1 MNNAL
6 LIKNGNVIAP
16 DILGKKDILCIN
28 GKIMKIADHIDT
40 EGLPFDI
47 EIIDAGGRNV
57 VPGMIDQH
65 VHVTGGGGEKGFTSR
80 VPEIKLSHIVE
91 SGVTTVVGLLGT
103 DHYTR
108 SVENLLAKTKALNE
122 EGITAYCLTGSY
134 AVPTITITGE
144 VGKDIAYIDEI
155 IGVKVAISDH
165 RCSNPTKEELI
176 RLASEVRIA
185 SLVSGKVGEVH
196 MHTGIG
202 KDGIKKVLEI
212 IEETD
217 IPAKHFRPTHMR
229 KSNEDDVVK
238 FTSIG
243 GYADYSSTETDPLG
257 KAQEIIDAIDKG
269 AVEDHITISSDS
281 NGSLPKWNEKKE
293 LIGITYAKMSSLYGE
308 IKALMEK
315 GYPLE
320 RAIRFITSNVAD
332 ALEISERKGYIREGN
347 DADIVILDEKDDI
360 DQVFAMGVQMVKD
373 GKAVKKGFFEE

>member
-1 MNNAL
+1 MKNAL
-6 LIKNGNVIAP
+6 LIKNAEVYAP
-16 DILGKKDILCIN
+16 ERTGKKDILCVN
-28 GKIMKIADHIDT
+28 GIIMKIADSIDDSTIPFDT
-40 EGLPFDI
+40 EVL
-47 EIIDAGGRNV
+47 DAGGRTV
-57 VPGMIDQH
+57 IPGLIDQH

-80 VPEIKLSHIVE
+80 VPEIRFSHIVE

-212 IEETD
+212 IRETD

-229 KSNEDDVVK
+229 KANEDNVVE
-238 FTSIG
+238 FTRLG
-243 GYADYSSTETDPLG
+243 GYADYSSTESDPLG
-257 KAQEIIDAIDKG
+257 KAQEIMDVIDKG
-269 AVEDHITISSDS
+269 AVENHITISSDS

-293 LIGITYAKMSSLYGE
+293 LIGITYARMISLYGQV
-308 IKALMEK
+308 KALMEK

-332 ALEISERKGYIREGN
+332 ALEIGDRKGYIREGS
-347 DADIVILDEKDDI
+347 DADLVLLDAEKEVDTVIAKGMP
-360 DQVFAMGVQMVKD
+360 VVKD
-373 GKAVKKGFFEE
+373 GRAVRKGFFED

>member
-1 MNNAL
+1 MKNSL
-6 LIKNGNVIAP
+6 LIKNAELYAP
-16 DILGKKDILCIN
+16 ERLGKKDILCVN
-28 GKIMKIADHIDT
+28 GIIMKVDDSIDENTIPFET
-40 EGLPFDI
+40 EVL
-47 EIIDAGGRNV
+47 DAGGRAV
-57 VPGMIDQH
+57 VPGLIDQH

-80 VPEIKLSHIVE
+80 VPEIKFSHIVE
-91 SGVTTVVGLLGT
+91 SGVTTIVGLLGT

-144 VGKDIAYIDEI
+144 VGKDIAYIEEI

-202 KDGIKKVLEI
+202 KDGIKKVIEI
-212 IEETD
+212 IRETD

-229 KSNEDDVVK
+229 KANEDDVVE
-238 FTSIG
+238 FTKLG

-257 KAQEIIDAIDKG
+257 KAQEIMDVIEKG

-293 LIGITYAKMSSLYGE
+293 LIGITYARMTSLYGE
-308 IKALMEK
+308 VKALMQK

-332 ALEISERKGYIREGN
+332 ALEIGDRKGYIREGG
-347 DADIVILDEKDDI
+347 DADIVILDSDNEVDHVI
-360 DQVFAMGVQMVKD
+360 ARGNLVVKD
-373 GKAVKKGFFEE
+373 KNAVKKGFFED